1 MSRALTHEPAE
12 KVLPA
17 ARAESAATSRTRLDA
32 VFRARSVALVGA
44 STRADCVGRQILD
57 NLLAFGYRGR
67 IYPVNP
73 KAQEISGLR
82 CYPSVRDLEEV
93 PELAVLVV
101 PRAAV
106 LPVVDDCLARGVGGL
121 VVITAGF
128 RELDAEGARLE
139 RELRQRT
146 AGAGVPLVGPNCMGL
161 FNADPEVRLDLT
173 FSPAP
178 PRPGHVAFISHSGAL
193 AAWVLT
199 QAQTTGL
206 GFSLFASLGNE
217 AGITHRDTLEYAAAD
232 PLTRVI
238 VLYLET
244 FEEPQAFLRVARR
257 VTRSKPV
264 VCLKGGRTE
273 TGARAA
279 SSHTGALATSNRAF
293 EAVLRQSG
301 VVLVD
306 TTEEMLNVALGFSR
320 LPLPRGRRVRLL
332 TNAGGPG
339 VLATDQLVRRGLEL
353 PPLAPQR
360 QAELREFVT
369 PRAPVVNPVDLTVE
383 GTPLMYGSAARLL
396 LEDAA
401 TDALFVLF
409 VEPPRVAGPEVLREL
424 QQATAAAAKP
434 VVAAF
439 PAQDDLRRQAP
450 EGNFALIDYPESA
463 AAVLG
468 ALADYAEWK
477 KRPRGRRPRFHVNRA
492 QVAKLLAKANCA
504 SRAALDPEESL
515 AVLRAYGIPVARYA
529 LVPTAAQLER
539 HARGVGFP
547 LALKVVSPEILHK
560 TEVGGV
566 VLNIANPTELKKEYR
581 KLTERLQAL
590 GLAEEVRGV
599 LLQEMAG
606 RERELI
612 LGFRCDPQGTPLLL
626 VGLGGIL
633 VEALEAV
640 ALRVLPVTDQDV
652 REMLRE
658 MPGARV
664 LDAFRGLPP
673 IARATL
679 EESLLRLAQL
689 ASDFPAIGEI
699 DVNPFVV
706 AARAADCKAVDARVL
721 LERSVRR
728 LEPASSRRRPCPPM
742 AAAA

>member
-1 MSRALTHEPAE
+1 MVESVTRTLIHEPAE
-12 KVLPA
+12 KALPA
-17 ARAESAATSRTRLDA
+17 ARVESAGTKRNWLNAL
-32 VFRARSVALVGA
+32 FRARSVALVGA

-73 KAQEISGLR
+73 KAQEIRGLR
-82 CYPSVRDLEEV
+82 CYPSVRDIEET
-93 PELAVLVV
+93 PGLAVLVV

-121 VVITAGF
+121 VVISGGF

-139 RELRQRT
+139 NELRQR
-146 AGAGVPLVGPNCMGL
+146 AAAEDIPLLGPNCMGL
-161 FNADPEVRLDLT
+161 FNTDPDFRLDLT

-178 PRPGHVAFISHSGAL
+178 PRPGHVAFLSQSGAL

-199 QAQTTGL
+199 RAQTTGL

-217 AGITHRDTLEYAAAD
+217 AGVTHCDALEYAAAD

-238 VLYLET
+238 VVYLET

-257 VTRSKPV
+257 VSHSKPV

-279 SSHTGALATSNRAF
+279 SSHTGALATSSRAF

-306 TTEEMLNVALGFSR
+306 TTEEMLNLALGFSR

-353 PPLAPQR
+353 PPLVPQR

-369 PRAPVVNPVDLTVE
+369 PQAPVVNPVDLTVE

-396 LEDAA
+396 LDDEA

-409 VEPPRVAGPEVLREL
+409 VEPPRVAGPDVLREL
-424 QQATAAAAKP
+424 QQATAAATKP

-439 PAQDDLRRQAP
+439 PAQDELRRQAA
-450 EGNFALIDYPESA
+450 EGNFALVDYPESA

-477 KRPRGRRPRFHVNRA
+477 KRSLGRRRRFRANRA
-492 QVAKLLAKANCA
+492 RVAKLVTKAQRA
-504 SRAALDPEESL
+504 SRSVLDPEESL

-529 LVPTAAQLER
+529 LVRTAAELGRRAQR
-539 HARGVGFP
+539 IGFP

-566 VLNIANPTELKKEYR
+566 ILNIANHTELKKEYR
-581 KLTERLQAL
+581 KLTKRLQTL
-590 GLAEEVRGV
+590 GLAKKVRGV
-599 LLQEMAG
+599 LLQEMVG

-612 LGFRCDPQGTPLLL
+612 LGFRRDAQGTPLLL
-626 VGLGGIL
+626 VGLGGVL
-633 VEALEAV
+633 VEVLEAV

-658 MPGARV
+658 MPGAQV
-664 LDAFRGLPP
+664 LGAFRGLRPV
-673 IARATL
+673 AATRL
-679 EESLLRLAQL
+679 QESLLRLAQL
-689 ASDFPAIGEI
+689 AEDFPAIGEI
-699 DVNPFVV
+699 DVNPFAV
-706 AARAADCKAVDARVL
+706 APRAADCKAVDARVL
-721 LERSVRR
+721 LQR
-728 LEPASSRRRPCPPM
+728 
-742 AAAA
+742 

>member
-1 MSRALTHEPAE
+1 
-12 KVLPA
+12 V
-17 ARAESAATSRTRLDA
+17 
-32 VFRARSVALVGA
+32 
-44 STRADCVGRQILD
+44 
-57 NLLAFGYRGR
+57 AFGYRGR

-73 KAQEISGLR
+73 KAQEIRGLR
-82 CYPSVRDLEEV
+82 CYPSVRAIEET

-106 LPVVDDCLARGVGGL
+106 LPAVDDCLACGIAGL
-121 VVITAGF
+121 VVITGGF

-139 RELRQRT
+139 NELRQR
-146 AGAGVPLVGPNCMGL
+146 AARACIPLLGPNCMGL
-161 FNADPEVRLDLT
+161 FNTDPEVRLDLT

-178 PRPGHVAFISHSGAL
+178 PRPGHIAFLSHSGAL

-217 AGITHRDTLEYAAAD
+217 ASITHRDALEYAAAD

-244 FEEPQAFLRVARR
+244 FEELQAFLSVARR
-257 VTRSKPV
+257 VTRVKPV
-264 VCLKGGRTE
+264 VCLKGGRSE

-279 SSHTGALATSNRAF
+279 SSHTGALATSSRAF

-339 VLATDQLVRRGLEL
+339 VLATDHLVRRGLEL
-353 PPLAPQR
+353 PPLAPER

-369 PRAPVVNPVDLTVE
+369 PQAPVVNPVDLTVE

-396 LEDAA
+396 LDDAA

-424 QQATAAAAKP
+424 QQATANTTKP

-439 PAQDDLRRQAP
+439 PAQDELRRQAP

-463 AAVLG
+463 AVVLG
-468 ALADYAEWK
+468 ALADYADWR
-477 KRPRGRRPRFHVNRA
+477 KRALGRRRRFRVNRLR
-492 QVAKLLAKANCA
+492 VAKLIAKAQR
-504 SRAALDPEESL
+504 SGQSVLDPAESL
-515 AVLRAYGIPVARYA
+515 TVLQAYGIPVAPYA
-529 LVPTAAQLER
+529 FVRTPAELGRRAQR
-539 HARGVGFP
+539 VGFP

-566 VLNIANPTELKKEYR
+566 VLNIANRTELKKEYR
-581 KLTERLQAL
+581 KLTERLQAAGMAGQL
-590 GLAEEVRGV
+590 RGA
-599 LLQEMAG
+599 LLQKMVN

-612 LGFRCDPQGTPLLL
+612 LGFRRDAQGAPLLL
-626 VGLGGIL
+626 LGLGGIL

-640 ALRVLPVTDQDV
+640 TARVLPVTDHDV

-658 MPGARV
+658 MPGARM
-664 LDAFRGLPP
+664 LGAFRGLGPV
-673 IARATL
+673 AGGTL

-689 ASDFPAIGEI
+689 AEDFPAIREI
-699 DVNPFVV
+699 DVNPFAVS
-706 AARAADCKAVDARVL
+706 AKPLACRAVDARIL
-721 LERSVRR
+721 LRS
-728 LEPASSRRRPCPPM
+728 
-742 AAAA
+742 

>member
-1 MSRALTHEPAE
+1 VVDPVSRTLTHEPAE

-17 ARAESAATSRTRLDA
+17 AREESSATKGGRLDPL
-32 VFRARSVALVGA
+32 FRARSVALVGA
-44 STRADCVGRQILD
+44 STRVDCVGRQILD

-73 KAQEISGLR
+73 KATEIRGLR
-82 CYPSVRDLEEV
+82 CYPSVRAIEEA

-106 LPVVDDCLARGVGGL
+106 LPVVGDCLARGVNGL
-121 VVITAGF
+121 VVITGGF

-139 RELRQRT
+139 SELRQRA
-146 AGAGVPLVGPNCMGL
+146 AGAGIPLLGPNCMGL
-161 FNADPEVRLDLT
+161 FNADPDVRLDLT
-173 FSPAP
+173 FSPVP
-178 PRPGHVAFISHSGAL
+178 PRPGHIAFLSHSGAL

-217 AGITHRDTLEYAAAD
+217 AGITHRDALEYAAAD

-238 VLYLET
+238 VLYLEA

-257 VTRSKPV
+257 VTRAKPV

-279 SSHTGALATSNRAF
+279 SSHTGALATSSRAF

-353 PPLAPQR
+353 PSLSPER

-396 LEDAA
+396 LDDEA

-424 QQATAAAAKP
+424 QQAISGATKP

-439 PAQDDLRRQAP
+439 PAQDELRRQAP

-468 ALADYAEWK
+468 ALAEYADWK
-477 KRPRGRRPRFHVNRA
+477 KRPLGRRRCFRVNRA
-492 QVAKLLAKANCA
+492 LVAKLIAKAH
-504 SRAALDPEESL
+504 SIGRSVLDPEESL
-515 AVLRAYGIPVARYA
+515 TVLRAYGIPVARYA
-529 LVPTAAQLER
+529 LVRTRAELER
-539 HARGVGFP
+539 RARRVGFP

-566 VLNIANPTELKKEYR
+566 ILNIAHQTELKKEYR
-581 KLTERLQAL
+581 RLTERLQAQ
-590 GLAEEVRGV
+590 GLARQLRGV
-599 LLQEMAG
+599 LLQEMVN
-606 RERELI
+606 RDRELI
-612 LGFRCDPQGTPLLL
+612 LGFRRDAQGTPLLL

-640 ALRVLPVTDQDV
+640 TVRVLPVTDQDV

-658 MPGARV
+658 MPGARM
-664 LDAFRGLPP
+664 LGAFRGLRPV
-673 IARATL
+673 AKATL

-689 ASDFPAIGEI
+689 AEDFPGIGEI

-706 AARAADCKAVDARVL
+706 SEERLACKAVDARIL
-721 LERSVRR
+721 LRS
-728 LEPASSRRRPCPPM
+728 
-742 AAAA
+742 

>member
-1 MSRALTHEPAE
+1 
-12 KVLPA
+12 
-17 ARAESAATSRTRLDA
+17 
-32 VFRARSVALVGA
+32 VGA

-57 NLLAFGYRGR
+57 NLLAFNYRGH

-73 KAQEISGLR
+73 KAQEIRGLP
-82 CYPSVRDLEEV
+82 CYPSVPAIEEA
-93 PELAVLVV
+93 PQLAVLVV
-101 PRAAV
+101 PRTAV
-106 LPVVDDCLARGVGGL
+106 LPVVDDCLACGVGGL
-121 VVITAGF
+121 VVITGGF

-139 RELRQRT
+139 SELRQRAAR
-146 AGAGVPLVGPNCMGL
+146 AGIPLLGPNCMGL
-161 FNADPEVRLDLT
+161 FNADPDVRLDLT

-178 PRPGHVAFISHSGAL
+178 PRPGHVAFLSQSGAL

-199 QAQTTGL
+199 QARTTGL

-217 AGITHRDTLEYAAAD
+217 AGITHRDVLEYAAAD

-238 VLYLET
+238 ILYLET

-257 VTRSKPV
+257 VSHDKPV

-279 SSHTGALATSNRAF
+279 SSHTGALATSSRAF

-339 VLATDQLVRRGLEL
+339 VLATDQLARRGLEL
-353 PPLAPQR
+353 PPLAPKR
-360 QAELREFVT
+360 QGELREFVT
-369 PRAPVVNPVDLTVE
+369 PQAPVVNPVDLTVE

-396 LEDAA
+396 LDDEA

-409 VEPPRVAGPEVLREL
+409 VEPPRVAGPEVVREL
-424 QQATAAAAKP
+424 QQATSGAAKP

-439 PAQDDLRRQAP
+439 PAQDELRRQAL
-450 EGNFALIDYPESA
+450 EGNFALIGYPESA

-468 ALADYAEWK
+468 ALADYADWK
-477 KRPRGRRPRFHVNRA
+477 KRPRGRRRRFRVNRVR
-492 QVAKLLAKANCA
+492 VARLLAKA
-504 SRAALDPEESL
+504 SRTGRAALDLDESL
-515 AVLRAYGIPVARYA
+515 AVLRAYGIPAARSALVRAPAELGRVAR
-529 LVPTAAQLER
+529 R
-539 HARGVGFP
+539 VGFP

-566 VLNIANPTELKKEYR
+566 VLDIPNRTALRKEYR
-581 KLTERLQAL
+581 KLTERLRAL
-590 GLAEEVRGV
+590 GLAEKVRGV
-599 LLQEMAG
+599 MLQEMVG

-612 LGFRCDPQGTPLLL
+612 LGLRRDAQGAPLLL

-640 ALRVLPVTDQDV
+640 ALRVLPVTDQDA

-664 LDAFRGLPP
+664 LGAFRGLPP
-673 IARATL
+673 IAGSTL

-689 ASDFPAIGEI
+689 AEDFPTLSEV

-706 AARAADCKAVDARVL
+706 AARIADCKAVDARVL
-721 LERSVRR
+721 LEGSARR
-728 LEPASSRRRPCPPM
+728 LAPTSSRRRPCPPM
-742 AAAA
+742 EAAA